1 MNGNL
6 IMRLFT
12 LALVA
17 IISCSCALTSFKYK
31 PHYDLALKLQEQGRF
46 EEAYKEM
53 KLVSNNLPYITEYH
67 VDAAAFLFYTGNYDA
82 ADIELQA
89 ALIKPNTRE
98 QLGAIYIVRAWNY
111 FEAGK
116 YDLAF
121 ETFRQALIYPED
133 VVPAERGLAQTY
145 ARLGKY
151 EDAYDALKELYPN
164 EEGKASHLLWGKVYY
179 FAEDLKKSLEECTTA
194 LKGSPD
200 SLEALIGLARAHA
213 ALGQRK
219 EAEET
224 FTKAIS
230 KHPKAPEAYL
240 YRGICFLESGALDK
254 AESDFKEVYKLA
266 DMKSRVFNCAYFNLS
281 LVSRARL
288 GLKLPRSSDLDNS

>member
-1 MNGNL
+1 
-6 IMRLFT
+6 MRLFI

-31 PHYDLALKLQEQGRF
+31 PHYDLALRLQEQGRF

-53 KLVSNNLPYITEYH
+53 KLVSDSLPYITEYH

-82 ADIELQA
+82 ADKELQA
-89 ALIKPNTRE
+89 ALVRPNTRV

-121 ETFRQALIYPED
+121 ETFRQALMYPED
-133 VVPAERGLAQTY
+133 VVSAERGLAQTY

-151 EDAYDALKELYPN
+151 ENAYDVLKELFPN

-179 FAEDLKKSLEECTTA
+179 FAEDWKRA
-194 LKGSPD
+194 LKEYTAALKSSPD
-200 SLEALIGLARAHA
+200 SLNALIGVARAQA
-213 ALGQRK
+213 ALGQQK
-219 EAEET
+219 DAEET
-224 FTKAIS
+224 FTKALS

-240 YRGICFLESGALDK
+240 YRGIYFLENGSLDK
-254 AESDFKEVYKLA
+254 AESEFKEVYKLA
-266 DMKSRVFNCAYFNLS
+266 DVKSRVYSCAYFNLS
-281 LVSRARL
+281 LVSRSRL